1 MKTTPEQLYR
11 EREKRVDDAVKLK
24 NPDRVPVMV
33 EFSYFP
39 ATYAGL
45 PFEAAWYDYRGWIK
59 ACKQAAVDYEPD
71 LVHMT
76 AFFPGKVLEWLD
88 PKPIKWPGHGVSPN
102 HSHQYLELEA
112 MKADEYDI
120 FLHDPTDYL
129 LRYHLPRMCGA
140 TEALKMLP
148 RLTTTG
154 YSYRGALT
162 LADALIKPEVMSAI
176 KTLQKVGREMVRWR
190 SRMDSFSIEFEKLG
204 FPQFNPGTAQAPFD
218 AVSDFL
224 RGMQGTMLDIFRQPD
239 KLLEACKMILQGQ
252 LDRGMPA
259 VNPKSKCPPLLFMG
273 FHRGSDG
280 FMSLRQFEKF
290 YWPTL
295 KRLILTV
302 IDAGLTPCLFCEGN
316 WDSRLEHILELPKG
330 KCVAR
335 LDLTDIF
342 RAKRVLNG
350 HTCIMG
356 NVPASLLQTG
366 SKKAVKDYCKR
377 LIDEVG
383 QGGGFIMAAGSSI
396 DEAKPENLKMMV
408 DFTKEYGIYK

>member
-1 MKTTPEQLYR
+1 MEKTAEQLYR

-24 NPDRVPVMV
+24 KPDRVPVMV

-45 PFEAAWYDYRGWIK
+45 SFEAAWYDYEGWMK
-59 ACKQAAVDYEPD
+59 ACRKSVLDYEPD

-76 AFFPGKVLEWLD
+76 SFFPGKVLEWLD
-88 PKPIKWPGHGVSPN
+88 PKSLKWPGHGVSSD

-112 MKADEYDI
+112 MKADDYDI
-120 FLHDPTDYL
+120 FLRDPTDYL

-140 TEALKMLP
+140 TEAFKLLP
-148 RLTTTG
+148 RLTLTG
-154 YSYRGALT
+154 YSFRGALT
-162 LADALIKPEVMSAI
+162 LADALIKPEIVSAI
-176 KTLQKVGREMVRWR
+176 ETLQKIGREMDKWHTK
-190 SRMDSFSIEFEKLG
+190 MNSFAGEFEKLG

-218 AVSDFL
+218 AVSDFM
-224 RGMQGTMLDIFRQPD
+224 RGMHGTMLDIYRQPE
-239 KLLEACKMILQGQ
+239 KLLSAIEMIMQGQ
-252 LDRGMPA
+252 FDRGMPPL
-259 VNPKSKCPPLLFMG
+259 NPLSKCPPLLFMG

-280 FMSLRQFEKF
+280 FMSLKQFEKF
-290 YWPTL
+290 YWPSL
-295 KRLILTV
+295 KRVILAV

-316 WDSRLEHILELPKG
+316 WDSRLEYILELPRG

-342 RAKRVLNG
+342 RAKRILNG

-366 SKKAVKDYCKR
+366 TRQNVKDYCKR

-383 QGGGFIMAAGSSI
+383 KDGGYILSAGSSI
-396 DEAKPENLKMMV
+396 DEAKPENLKVMV
-408 DFTKEYGIYK
+408 DFTKEYGVYS